1 MAMHFLAR
9 FMKNFISPF
18 IVCLLISLIQLSMYN
33 ILDEIRFE
41 IVYIT
46 KLYLRLSDINIFI
59 IEQGTKILFSS
70 RIHVVLTHKS
80 AMLWKNDLHFKGH
93 TTNISSFTLR
103 RRFISLQFGHF
114 VSIFYVESLYA
125 TTRNIKLIFS
135 CQKILAQ

>member
-46 KLYLRLSDINIFI
+46 KLYLRLIFI

-70 RIHVVLTHKS
+70 RFHVVLTHKS
-80 AMLWKNDLHFKGH
+80 AMLWKNDLHFKGQ

>member
-46 KLYLRLSDINIFI
+46 KDINIFI

-70 RIHVVLTHKS
+70 RFHVVLTHKS
-80 AMLWKNDLHFKGH
+80 AMLWKNDLHFKGQ